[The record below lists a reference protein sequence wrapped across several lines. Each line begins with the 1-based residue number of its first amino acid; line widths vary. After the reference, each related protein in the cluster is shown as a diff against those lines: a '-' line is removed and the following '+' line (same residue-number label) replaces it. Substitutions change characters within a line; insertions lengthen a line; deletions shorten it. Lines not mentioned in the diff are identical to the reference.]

1 MIRYL
6 NDIVNSGYK
15 RDLKKINNDDDN
27 DDDDDDGDGDGD
39 GVGSI
44 CMRKCVAQ

>member
-6 NDIVNSGYK
+6 NDIVNLGYK
-15 RDLKKINNDDDN
+15 RYMKKINNDDDN

-44 CMRKCVAQ
+44 CMRECVAQ